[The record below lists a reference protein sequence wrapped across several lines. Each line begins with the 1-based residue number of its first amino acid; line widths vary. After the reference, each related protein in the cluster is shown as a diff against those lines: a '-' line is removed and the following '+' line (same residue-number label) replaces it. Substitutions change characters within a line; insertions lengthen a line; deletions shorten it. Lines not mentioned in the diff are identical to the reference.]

1 MTREEL
7 VHYTSNIGGKFS
19 LELTNLQDTTKYYEE
34 IISNIEVDKIA
45 LDETYFN
52 NFYDKL
58 MKCCQELSGI
68 QSSIIHYTNE
78 IDDFIVEYKDSNFIS
93 D

>member
-7 VHYTSNIGGKFS
+7 LHYTSNVVDKFHI
-19 LELTNLQDTTKYYEE
+19 ELTNLQDTTKHYEE
-34 IISNIEVDKIA
+34 LISNIKVDKIA

-58 MKCCQELSGI
+58 MKCCQELSII
-68 QSSIIHYTNE
+68 QSSIIHYANE
-78 IDDFIVEYKDSNFIS
+78 IDDFIVEYKDNNFIS

>member
-7 VHYTSNIGGKFS
+7 IRRTSNVVDKFRS
-19 LELTNLQDTTKYYEE
+19 ELTNLHNTTKRYEE
-34 IISNIEVDKIA
+34 LISVIKTDRIA

-52 NFYDKL
+52 DFYDEL
-58 MKCCQELSGI
+58 MKCCQEFDNI
-68 QSSIIHYTNE
+68 QSSIIHYAND
-78 IDDFIVEYKDSNFIS
+78 IDDFIVEYEDSNFIS

>member
-1 MTREEL
+1 MTGEEL
-7 VHYTSNIGGKFS
+7 IRRTSNVVDNFRS
-19 LELTNLQDTTKYYEE
+19 ELTNLQNTTKRYEE
-34 IISNIEVDKIA
+34 LISVIKADKIA

-52 NFYDKL
+52 DFYNEL
-58 MKCCQELSGI
+58 MGCCQELDRI
-68 QSSIIHYTNE
+68 QSSIIHHTND

>member
-7 VHYTSNIGGKFS
+7 VHHTSNVVDKFHI
-19 LELTNLQDTTKYYEE
+19 ELTNLQDTTKYYKE

-58 MKCCQELSGI
+58 MKCCQELDTI
-68 QSSIIHYTNE
+68 QSSIIHYTND